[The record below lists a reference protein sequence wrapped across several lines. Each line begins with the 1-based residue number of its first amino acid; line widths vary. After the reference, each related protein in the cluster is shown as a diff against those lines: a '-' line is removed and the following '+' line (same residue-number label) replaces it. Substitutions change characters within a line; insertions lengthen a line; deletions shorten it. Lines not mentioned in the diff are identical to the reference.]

1 MADSDITIQI
11 QVTQFFFILIMI
23 NVIDH
28 EIPVCLTR
36 LRHDIYGYCNREY
49 DYKKKSIYTKD
60 ITSIYERVMLKK
72 YLIVCPLK
80 ENVCFI
86 NLKLFAIAF
95 FVQVYAKTFVKQLKN
110 DDSCPTLLLKTTIY

>member
-1 MADSDITIQI
+1 
-11 QVTQFFFILIMI
+11 
-23 NVIDH
+23 
-28 EIPVCLTR
+28 
-36 LRHDIYGYCNREY
+36 
-49 DYKKKSIYTKD
+49 
-60 ITSIYERVMLKK
+60 MLKK

-110 DDSCPTLLLKTTIY
+110 DDSCPTLLLKTTIYIILKFIIQKCFTNGAFYVVYTTPTHHL